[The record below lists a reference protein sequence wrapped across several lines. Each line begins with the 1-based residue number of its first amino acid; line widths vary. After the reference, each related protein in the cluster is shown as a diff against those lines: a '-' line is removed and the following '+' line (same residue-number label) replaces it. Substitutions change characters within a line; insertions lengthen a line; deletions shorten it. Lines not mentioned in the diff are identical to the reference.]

1 MKEKSKDHYFSSET
15 TDAEKIEALKQLIE
29 SSGFAG
35 FSCCGHSHEASEEAG
50 VLWNDS
56 GHRTQVEMAI
66 WILTALEP
74 GSAFHSLWS
83 FAEFRRGFYNGLWAA
98 DYRSPY
104 RNYCYVPLLFDS
116 PVYTSHFFN
125 PDNHKHIGQTNA
137 GLILAYAATQ
147 VPLSPAIFEN
157 YWGNAYNMTLNN
169 QETAANYHHTWRSNQ
184 QAASLNKSGFYLGI
198 AAHYFT
204 DLTQPM
210 HAANFAN
217 GIGFEGSLQIPTKED
232 MRHARFEN
240 LADDILNNLDNADRK
255 KLLCDPGKVT
265 VDFSD
270 SMPAITLNT
279 ARTSK
284 DIFERKVRKMME
296 DLQGHW
302 DKPIPYAPA
311 LAAYEEAFPKGQIAT
326 ARFLQHWAR
335 ANYDGQPFTKLKSD
349 WVAVC
354 ERIDSVTKKLFPCM
368 FYRRDG
374 NLQLA
379 FRFYDN
385 GKWVEDTDT
394 FKNFAESKTHS
405 LATFAACY
413 DKTTNHPALFIPD
426 ADGQLYYFH
435 APAGW
440 QKIKITL
447 PQGGKVKGAITALF
461 DERYNKP
468 AAFYRGENGLLHYVF
483 WKDGAFH
490 ADPVNTMHHV
500 AGAVAAVWDPRS
512 AGSDNTGHLAV
523 SYISGDGRVHHLNV
537 REGNW
542 THQVLPMQIIGTH
555 ADPQMLAL
563 VYDAKAGTVG
573 IFWGL
578 IRYANAVVPESNPEL
593 KVREQLPA
601 ELQYSL
607 VKEAYPTT
615 PLGITAAGAISA
627 TTKPNMMVHFN
638 AWETATRFR
647 EGAEFVHGQWIRQVF
662 GPGFRSVGNVSAV
675 DSQNQGIAVGSRS
688 VYRDKL
694 ELQHHYPTLP
704 FEAGNTITL
713 RADNFRYLS
722 VKEITPRK
730 YPLVAVDTDITDS
743 CKFIVG
749 IPAAGKLTLRA
760 YNQKYL
766 GHMPTSSMGTIEA
779 YYPEVNARATFDFTV
794 LQNGQIVMLADNGKF
809 LRRYPGRGDTHV
821 IEAIEYRHF
830 VCLFTPR
837 KIQ

>member
-1 MKEKSKDHYFSSET
+1 MKEKAKGHYFSSET
-15 TDAEKIEALKQLIE
+15 TDAEQIKALKKLLE
-29 SSGFAG
+29 SPGFPG
-35 FSCCGHSHEASEEAG
+35 FSCCGHSHEGDEEAG

-83 FAEFRRGFYNGLWAA
+83 FSEFRKGFYDGLLAA
-98 DYRSPY
+98 DYKSPY
-104 RNYCYVPLLFDS
+104 WNYCFVPLFFNS

-125 PDNHKHIGQTNA
+125 PDNHLHIGQTNA
-137 GLILAYAATQ
+137 GLIAAYAATL
-147 VPLSPAIFEN
+147 VPRSLAFFEN
-157 YWGNAYNMTLNN
+157 YWGNAYNMTLSN
-169 QETAANYHHTWRSNQ
+169 QETAANYHHTWRGNQ

-217 GIGFEGSLQIPTKED
+217 GIGFEYSLQIPTKED
-232 MRHARFEN
+232 MRHAKFEN

-255 KLLCDPGKVT
+255 KLLCDPGKVSI
-265 VDFSD
+265 DFTD
-270 SMPAITLNT
+270 SIDAITLNT
-279 ARTSK
+279 ARASK
-284 DIFERKVRKMME
+284 DIFERKVRKIME
-296 DLQGHW
+296 DLQGQW

-335 ANYDGQPFTKLKSD
+335 TNYEGQPFTKLTSD
-349 WVAVC
+349 WVAVS
-354 ERIDSVTKKLFPCM
+354 ERIDSATGKLFPCM

-379 FRFYDN
+379 FRYYEN

-394 FKNFAESKTHS
+394 FKNFAESKTNS

-435 APAGW
+435 VTAGW

-447 PQGGKVKGAITALF
+447 PQGGKVKGSITALF

-483 WKDGAFH
+483 WNDGAFRSG
-490 ADPVNTMHHV
+490 PVNTTYHV

-512 AGSDNTGHLAV
+512 AGSDNKGHAAA
-523 SYISGDGRVHHLNV
+523 SYVSGDGRVHHLCV
-537 REGNW
+537 RNGDW
-542 THQVLPMQIIGTH
+542 THQVLPMQIKGSH
-555 ADPQMLAL
+555 ADPQMLAS
-563 VYDAKAGTVG
+563 VYDAKEKTVG

-578 IRYANAVVPESNPEL
+578 VSYVNTVVEHSPEL
-593 KVREQLPA
+593 KIRKQLPA

-615 PLGITAAGAISA
+615 HLAITATGAISA
-627 TTKPNMMVHFN
+627 TTKPNLMVHFN

-647 EGAEFVHGQWIRQVF
+647 EGAEFIHGRWIRQVF
-662 GPGFRSVGNVSAV
+662 SPGSRSVGNISAV

-694 ELQHHYPTLP
+694 ELQQH
-704 FEAGNTITL
+704 NTPAAFKPGDTIAL
-713 RADNFRYLS
+713 RADNGRFLS
-722 VKEITPRK
+722 RINMGENGDPIQAAKFMIDEP
-730 YPLVAVDTDITDS
+730 S
-743 CKFIVG
+743 KFIVG
-749 IPAAGKLTLRA
+749 LFEENRLTLKA
-760 YNQKYL
+760 DNQKYL
-766 GHMPTSSMGTIEA
+766 GRVSRNGLDPIEA
-779 YYPEVNARATFDFTV
+779 THPSPNKTASFAYAV
-794 LQNGQIVMLADNGKF
+794 LLNGDIIMIADNGKF
-809 LRRYPGRGDTHV
+809 LRRYPGRDDTNS

-837 KIQ
+837 KM